1 MAHLWMPSLLGK
13 FVAKVVYKKMKIF
26 LLSITV
32 ISSLLLIGAILL
44 QQGKGAGLGSSFGGG
59 ARGGLYESAGKANFL
74 TRTTAII
81 ATIFL
86 ASSLWLS
93 LFLGQETGVF
103 EELQQTPIT
112 APAEKTPEIPE

>member
-1 MAHLWMPSLLGK
+1 
-13 FVAKVVYKKMKIF
+13 MKIF

-74 TRTTAII
+74 TRITAILG
-81 ATIFL
+81 TVFL
-86 ASSLWLS
+86 VSSLWLS
-93 LFLGQETGVF
+93 LYLGQEVGVL
-103 EELQQTPIT
+103 EELQQPAIVAPVEQTP
-112 APAEKTPEIPE
+112 KIPE

>member
-1 MAHLWMPSLLGK
+1 
-13 FVAKVVYKKMKIF
+13 MKII

-32 ISSLLLIGAILL
+32 VSALLMVGVILL

-74 TRTTAII
+74 TRTTSLL

-86 ASSLWLS
+86 LSSLALS
-93 LFLGQETGVF
+93 LQLGGDAGLL
-103 EELQQTPIT
+103 EELQKPAAETPAA
-112 APAEKTPEIPE
+112 APAADAPAKIPE